1 MNFKNIEIQ
10 IPMSELTDLQKLHLE
25 TAEQL
30 ISNMFSVSHVKIPKN
45 KFSYDGETFTIINV
59 HAEYLHSFLTK
70 DIHQTIQDNEEEHVK
85 FIQNYIKQQFSNF
98 SRQVIKSKS
107 DIDEIEKSLN
117 TIIKYYKLNTT
128 NLLFPKYLSS
138 EDFINYINILAIDVP
153 QTILSLRQ

>member
-25 TAEQL
+25 TANQL
-30 ISNMFSVSHVKIPKN
+30 ISNMFSVSAVKIPKN
-45 KFSYDGETFTIINV
+45 KFSYDGEIFTIINV
-59 HAEYLHSFLTK
+59 HAGYLHSFLTK

>member
-10 IPMSELTDLQKLHLE
+10 IPMSELTDLQKLDLE
-25 TAEQL
+25 TTEQL
-30 ISNMFSVSHVKIPKN
+30 ISNMFSVSAVKIPKN

-59 HAEYLHSFLTK
+59 HAGYLHSFLTK

-85 FIQNYIKQQFSNF
+85 FIQNYVKQQFSDF

>member
-25 TAEQL
+25 TANQL
-30 ISNMFSVSHVKIPKN
+30 LSNMFSVSAVKIPKN
-45 KFSYDGETFTIINV
+45 RFSYDGEIFTIINV

>member
-30 ISNMFSVSHVKIPKN
+30 ISNMFSVSAVKIPKN
-45 KFSYDGETFTIINV
+45 KFSYDGQTFTIINV
-59 HAEYLHSFLTK
+59 HAGYLHSFLTK

-138 EDFINYINILAIDVP
+138 EDFINYINILVIDVP

>member
-30 ISNMFSVSHVKIPKN
+30 ISNMFSVSAVKIPKN
-45 KFSYDGETFTIINV
+45 KFSYDGQTFTIIIV
-59 HAEYLHSFLTK
+59 HAGYLHSFLTK

>member
-1 MNFKNIEIQ
+1 MDFKNIEIQ

-30 ISNMFSVSHVKIPKN
+30 ISNMFSVSAVKIPKN
-45 KFSYDGETFTIINV
+45 KFSYDGQTFTIINV
-59 HAEYLHSFLTK
+59 HAGYLHSFLTK

>member
-45 KFSYDGETFTIINV
+45 RFSYDGEIFTIINV
-59 HAEYLHSFLTK
+59 HAGYLHSFLTK

>member
-1 MNFKNIEIQ
+1 MDFKNIEIQ
-10 IPMSELTDLQKLHLE
+10 IPMSELTDLQQLHLE

-30 ISNMFSVSHVKIPKN
+30 ISNMFSVSAVKIPKN

-59 HAEYLHSFLTK
+59 HAGYLHSFLTK

>member
-30 ISNMFSVSHVKIPKN
+30 ISNMFSVSAVKIPKN
-45 KFSYDGETFTIINV
+45 KFSYDGQTFTIINV
-59 HAEYLHSFLTK
+59 HAGYLHSFLTK

>member
-25 TAEQL
+25 TANQL
-30 ISNMFSVSHVKIPKN
+30 ISNMFSVSAVKIPKN
-45 KFSYDGETFTIINV
+45 RFSYDGEIFTIINV
-59 HAEYLHSFLTK
+59 HAGYLHSFLTK

>member
-25 TAEQL
+25 TANQL
-30 ISNMFSVSHVKIPKN
+30 LSNMFSVSPVKIPKN

-59 HAEYLHSFLTK
+59 HAGYLHSFLTK

>member
-30 ISNMFSVSHVKIPKN
+30 ISNMFSVSAVKIPKN
-45 KFSYDGETFTIINV
+45 KFSYDGQTFTIINV
-59 HAEYLHSFLTK
+59 HAGYLHSFLTK

-85 FIQNYIKQQFSNF
+85 FIQNYVKQQFSDF
-98 SRQVIKSKS
+98 SRQVIKRKS
-107 DIDEIEKSLN
+107 DLDELEVRLN
-117 TIIKYYKLNTT
+117 TIIEYYKLNTT

>member
-30 ISNMFSVSHVKIPKN
+30 ISNMFSVSAVKIPKN

-59 HAEYLHSFLTK
+59 HAGYLHSFLTK
-70 DIHQTIQDNEEEHVK
+70 DIHQTIQDNGEEHVK
-85 FIQNYIKQQFSNF
+85 FIQNYVKQQFSDF
-98 SRQVIKSKS
+98 SRQVIKRKS
-107 DIDEIEKSLN
+107 DLDELEVRLN

>member
-1 MNFKNIEIQ
+1 MDFKNIEIQ

-30 ISNMFSVSHVKIPKN
+30 ISNMFSVSAVKIPKN
-45 KFSYDGETFTIINV
+45 KFSYDGEIFTIINV
-59 HAEYLHSFLTK
+59 HAGYLHSFLTK

>member
-25 TAEQL
+25 TANQL
-30 ISNMFSVSHVKIPKN
+30 ISNMFSVSAVKIPNN

-59 HAEYLHSFLTK
+59 HAGYLHSFLTK

>member
-1 MNFKNIEIQ
+1 MNFKNIEMQ

-25 TAEQL
+25 IAEQL
-30 ISNMFSVSHVKIPKN
+30 ISNMFSVSAVKIPKN
-45 KFSYDGETFTIINV
+45 KFSYDGQTFTIINV
-59 HAEYLHSFLTK
+59 HAGYLHSFLTK

>member
-1 MNFKNIEIQ
+1 MDFKNIEIQ

-25 TAEQL
+25 TANQL
-30 ISNMFSVSHVKIPKN
+30 ISNMFSVSAVKIPKN
-45 KFSYDGETFTIINV
+45 KFSYDGEIFTIINV
-59 HAEYLHSFLTK
+59 HAGYLHSFLTK

>member
-59 HAEYLHSFLTK
+59 HAGYLHSFLTK

>member
-25 TAEQL
+25 TTEQL
-30 ISNMFSVSHVKIPKN
+30 ISNMFSVSAVKIPKN
-45 KFSYDGETFTIINV
+45 KFSYDGQTFTIINV
-59 HAEYLHSFLTK
+59 HAGYLHSFLTK

>member
-1 MNFKNIEIQ
+1 MDFKNIEIQ

-25 TAEQL
+25 TANQL
-30 ISNMFSVSHVKIPKN
+30 ISNMFSVSPVKIPKN
-45 KFSYDGETFTIINV
+45 KFSYDGEIFTIINV
-59 HAEYLHSFLTK
+59 HAGYLHSFLTK

>member
-25 TAEQL
+25 TANQL
-30 ISNMFSVSHVKIPKN
+30 ISNMFSVSAVKIPKN
-45 KFSYDGETFTIINV
+45 RFSYDGETFTIINV
-59 HAEYLHSFLTK
+59 HAGYLHSFLTK

>member
-25 TAEQL
+25 TANQL
-30 ISNMFSVSHVKIPKN
+30 ISNMFSVSAVKIPKN
-45 KFSYDGETFTIINV
+45 RFSYDGEIFTIINV

>member
-30 ISNMFSVSHVKIPKN
+30 ISNMFSVSAVKIPKN
-45 KFSYDGETFTIINV
+45 KFSYDGQTFTIINV
-59 HAEYLHSFLTK
+59 HAGYLHSFLTK

-85 FIQNYIKQQFSNF
+85 FIQNYVKQQFSDF
-98 SRQVIKSKS
+98 SRQVIKRKS
-107 DIDEIEKSLN
+107 DLDELEVRLN

>member
-1 MNFKNIEIQ
+1 MDFKNIEIQ

-30 ISNMFSVSHVKIPKN
+30 ISNMFSVSAVKIPKN
-45 KFSYDGETFTIINV
+45 KFSYDGQTFTIINV
-59 HAEYLHSFLTK
+59 HAGYLHSFLTK

-85 FIQNYIKQQFSNF
+85 FIQNYVKQQFSDF
-98 SRQVIKSKS
+98 SRQVIKRKS
-107 DIDEIEKSLN
+107 DLDELEVRLN
-117 TIIKYYKLNTT
+117 TIIEYYKLNTT

>member
-30 ISNMFSVSHVKIPKN
+30 ISNMFSVSAVKIPKN

-59 HAEYLHSFLTK
+59 HAGYLHSFLTK

-85 FIQNYIKQQFSNF
+85 FIQNYVKQQFSDF
-98 SRQVIKSKS
+98 SRQVIKRKS
-107 DIDEIEKSLN
+107 DLDELEVRLN
-117 TIIKYYKLNTT
+117 TIIEYYKLNTT

>member
-25 TAEQL
+25 TANQL
-30 ISNMFSVSHVKIPKN
+30 ISNMFSVSAVKIPKN

-59 HAEYLHSFLTK
+59 HAGYLHSFLTK

-85 FIQNYIKQQFSNF
+85 FIQNYVKQQFSDF
-98 SRQVIKSKS
+98 SRQVIKRKS
-107 DIDEIEKSLN
+107 DLDELEVRLN
-117 TIIKYYKLNTT
+117 TIIEYYKLNTT

>member
-30 ISNMFSVSHVKIPKN
+30 ISNMFSVSAVKIPKN

-117 TIIKYYKLNTT
+117 NIIKYYKLNTT

>member
-30 ISNMFSVSHVKIPKN
+30 ISNMFSVSAVKIPKN
-45 KFSYDGETFTIINV
+45 KFSYDGQTFTIINV
-59 HAEYLHSFLTK
+59 HAGYLHSFLTK

-85 FIQNYIKQQFSNF
+85 FIQNYVKQQFSDF
-98 SRQVIKSKS
+98 SRQVSKRKS
-107 DIDEIEKSLN
+107 DLDELEVRLN
-117 TIIKYYKLNTT
+117 TIIEYYKLNTT

>member
-30 ISNMFSVSHVKIPKN
+30 ISNMFSVSHVKISKN

-59 HAEYLHSFLTK
+59 HAGYLHSFLTK
-70 DIHQTIQDNEEEHVK
+70 DIHQTIQDNEEEHTK
-85 FIQNYIKQQFSNF
+85 FIQNYVKQQFSDF
-98 SRQVIKSKS
+98 SRQVIKRKS
-107 DIDEIEKSLN
+107 DVDELEKSLN
-117 TIIKYYKLNTT
+117 TIIKYYKLNTA

>member
-30 ISNMFSVSHVKIPKN
+30 ISNMFSVSAVKIPKN
-45 KFSYDGETFTIINV
+45 RFSYDGEIFTIINV
-59 HAEYLHSFLTK
+59 HAGYLHSFLTK

>member
-30 ISNMFSVSHVKIPKN
+30 ISNMFSVSAVKIPKN

-59 HAEYLHSFLTK
+59 HAGYLHSFLTK

-98 SRQVIKSKS
+98 SRQVIKRKS
-107 DIDEIEKSLN
+107 DLDELEVRLN
-117 TIIKYYKLNTT
+117 TIIEYYKLNTT

>member
-1 MNFKNIEIQ
+1 MNFKNIE

-59 HAEYLHSFLTK
+59 HAGYLHSFLTK

>member
-1 MNFKNIEIQ
+1 MGFKNIEIQ

-45 KFSYDGETFTIINV
+45 KFSYDGQTFTIINV
-59 HAEYLHSFLTK
+59 HAGYLHSFLTK

>member
-25 TAEQL
+25 TANQL
-30 ISNMFSVSHVKIPKN
+30 ISNMFSVSAVKIPKN

-59 HAEYLHSFLTK
+59 HAGYLHSFLTK

>member
-30 ISNMFSVSHVKIPKN
+30 ISNMFSVSAVKIPKN
-45 KFSYDGETFTIINV
+45 KFSYDGQTFTIINV
-59 HAEYLHSFLTK
+59 HAGYLHSFLTK
-70 DIHQTIQDNEEEHVK
+70 DIHQTIQDKEEEHVK

-153 QTILSLRQ
+153 QTIRSLRQ

>member
-10 IPMSELTDLQKLHLE
+10 IPMSELTDLLKLHLE
-25 TAEQL
+25 TTEQL
-30 ISNMFSVSHVKIPKN
+30 ISNMFSVSAVKIPKN
-45 KFSYDGETFTIINV
+45 RFSYDGEIFTIINV
-59 HAEYLHSFLTK
+59 HAGYLHSFLTK